1 MGQPIT
7 RETIAERIASV
18 RAGLF
23 PTPALENGWR
33 EPGNVQGAVHSTL
46 AILAII
52 YGNPS
57 PQIVQFTK
65 RLDKGHGRW
74 DNEPRQWAF
83 RIAEEIEHVLE
94 AALADFD
101 AGITASVRVQA
112 KGAIL
117 GDFIALAREALSGGA
132 SAEKV
137 GAVLIAAALEETLKQ
152 LGEENELDVLSRDMR
167 GVIQKL
173 RDAGVLAG
181 AQPAVASGYVKFRD
195 YAFHGQFEFI
205 DRATIESAAA
215 FVEGLLTSRMS

>member
-1 MGQPIT
+1 MSQTVT
-7 RETIAERIASV
+7 RDTLAERIAVV

-46 AILAII
+46 AILSII

-57 PQIVQFTK
+57 PQLVQFTR
-65 RLDKGHGRW
+65 RLEKGHGRW
-74 DNEPRQWAF
+74 DNEPKQWTA
-83 RIAEEIEHVLE
+83 RVGEEIEHVLE

-101 AGITASVRVQA
+101 AGITATVRVQA
-112 KGAIL
+112 KGAVL
-117 GDFIALAREALSGGA
+117 GDFVALAREALSGGEG
-132 SAEKV
+132 AEKV

-152 LGEENELDVLSRDMR
+152 IGEENKLDVSSRDMR

-173 RDAGVLAG
+173 KDAGVLAG

-195 YAFHGQFEFI
+195 CAFHGQFELI
-205 DRATIESAAA
+205 DKATIESAAA